1 MINFVI
7 VYSNMSNANNQ
18 LNIKHIYS
26 NDILQEINSSVINEL
41 KSHLRGSQCLVAC
54 CFIDNFIRWL
64 SLPFYKF
71 DEDEYWSDAAE
82 VKIYCP
88 EGNINYGIIVSTAEY
103 KDGRLFVMLYC
114 ADESNYFVMKDVLMV
129 TRVLN
134 WTRSLTF
141 EGVQEGFI
149 SMLEDVIS
157 LKNTSVM
164 CKYEKKLLVMPET
177 SALQV
182 KLEYPPPDI
191 FIGRL
196 ELKRS
201 HIKLVNNNWDEK
213 TEHSD
218 FLVETLIRN
227 NRGAAIYLRNDS
239 KLPICWALQQH
250 YGGIG
255 MVNITQSNK
264 TYGNREFLQILLK
277 FMIRYYTID
286 ENVPFTCLSKEH
298 VHLINVFVEAGFRY
312 VSNLFW
318 ITTRGVTGYKYVSY
332 FQKAQIN

>member
-1 MINFVI
+1 MSHHINNTTANSL
-7 VYSNMSNANNQ
+7 YSS
-18 LNIKHIYS
+18 
-26 NDILQEINSSVINEL
+26 DILQEINTNDTNIV
-41 KSHLRGSQCLVAC
+41 KSHLLKGPQCIVAC
-54 CFIDNFIRWL
+54 CFIDNFLRWL

-82 VKIYCP
+82 IKIYCP
-88 EGNINYGIIVSTAEY
+88 EGSIHYGIIVSTAEY
-103 KDGRLFVMLYC
+103 KDGRIFVMLYC
-114 ADESNYFVMKDVLMV
+114 ADKNNYSVMKDILMI
-129 TRVLN
+129 THVLN

-149 SMLEDVIS
+149 SMLEDIIS
-157 LKNTSVM
+157 LKNISVM
-164 CKYEKKLLVMPET
+164 CKYEKKLMVMPKS

-182 KLEYPPPDI
+182 KLEYPPEDI
-191 FIGRL
+191 FISRVQ
-196 ELKRS
+196 LKRS
-201 HIKLVNNNWDEK
+201 HIKLVNDYWEEK
-213 TEHSD
+213 TEHSH

-239 KLPICWALQQH
+239 RMPLFWTLQQH

-255 MVNITQSNK
+255 MVNSTH
-264 TYGNREFLQILLK
+264 YHEYENRRLLQLLLK

-286 ENVPFTCLSKEH
+286 KKLPFTCLSEDH
-298 VHLINVFVEAGFRY
+298 LHLINVFVEVGFRY